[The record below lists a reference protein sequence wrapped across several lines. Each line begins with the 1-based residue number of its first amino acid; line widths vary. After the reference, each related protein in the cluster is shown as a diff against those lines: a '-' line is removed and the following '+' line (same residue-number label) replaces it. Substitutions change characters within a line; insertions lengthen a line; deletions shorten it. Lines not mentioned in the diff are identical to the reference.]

1 MVQTC
6 GGACERKHSLS
17 VLIGFGIWAGF
28 LSAMVRSGVET
39 LLPPRP
45 PGAVP
50 PPIGLLNLMGFD
62 AGSMNYAFNQAAV
75 NWGGNGVHILFSMV
89 MAFVYVRLMEVCSKV
104 GIWWGLPFAWLTV
117 TIRRPWHC
125 VSLAGYRSAALAH
138 RRRCLYLGIFWYS
151 ALDLDHRVYAS
162 RTAAQGLRRRQ
173 GGCPAVSLCARG
185 RNPPPGDGAACTAA
199 Q

>member
-1 MVQTC
+1 MKTTSLASQIWQQRHVAGGSPLLLGVAELVQTC

-28 LSAMVRSGVET
+28 LSALVKSGVET

-104 GIWWGLPFAWLTV
+104 GIWWGLPFAWLTA
-117 TIRRPWHC
+117 TIGAHGIVFPLLGIGPLPWHIG
-125 VSLAGYRSAALAH
+125 VDAYISEFFGTALWIWTIECM
-138 RRRCLYLGIFWYS
+138 RRVL
-151 ALDLDHRVYAS
+151 
-162 RTAAQGLRRRQ
+162 LRK
-173 GGCPAVSLCARG
+173 V
-185 RNPPPGDGAACTAA
+185 
-199 Q
+199 